1 MVACSVIR
9 DPIITMAFTVTI
21 LGNSSAKPT
30 PYAHP
35 SAQVVNLNEQYY
47 LVDAGE
53 GVQQQL
59 IRRGINPLRL
69 RAVFISHLHGDH
81 CFGLFPL
88 IATLGLEGKRTPLD
102 IYAPAPMGEI
112 LEYHRR
118 YFWDDLPYEVKW
130 HEVHTTEHQIVMENS
145 TLEVWS
151 IPLRHRV
158 PTSGYL
164 FREKQPGRNVEKYK
178 IEKYGL
184 SIAEIVAAKRGEDI
198 VRNGV
203 RIANEELTY
212 IPYKARSYAYLSD
225 TNYSARAAER
235 VRGVDLLYHETTY
248 SERDSMVSKGRGHS
262 TTHDAA
268 KAALKAEA
276 KRLII
281 GHFSSRYKDYEQLV
295 EECRELFTETYIAR
309 EGETFSIEE
318 RR

>member
-1 MVACSVIR
+1 MGFSI
-9 DPIITMAFTVTI
+9 TI

-30 PYAHP
+30 PHAHP

-88 IATLGLEGKRTPLD
+88 IATLGLEGKRTPLN

-130 HEVHTTEHQIVMENS
+130 HEVRTTEHQIIMENS

-158 PTSGYL
+158 PTTGYL
-164 FREKQPGRNVEKYK
+164 FREKQPGLNVDKFK
-178 IEKYGL
+178 IEKYKL
-184 SIAEIVAAKRGEDI
+184 SIAEVVAAKRGDDI
-198 VRNGV
+198 VRDGE

-225 TNYSARAAER
+225 TNYSARAAEL
-235 VRGVDLLYHETTY
+235 VKGVDLLYHETTY
-248 SERDSMVSKGRGHS
+248 SEKESMLSKGRGHS

-268 KAALKAEA
+268 KVALKAEA

-281 GHFSSRYKDYEQLV
+281 GHFSSRYKDHNQLQ
-295 EECRELFTETYIAR
+295 EECREIFLETYIAR
-309 EGETFSIEE
+309 EGETFTINE

>member
-1 MVACSVIR
+1 MGFS
-9 DPIITMAFTVTI
+9 VTI

-30 PYAHP
+30 PHAHP
-35 SAQVVNLNEQYY
+35 SSQVVNLNEQYY

-102 IYAPAPMGEI
+102 IYAPAPMGDI

-130 HEVHTTEHQIVMENS
+130 HEVRTTEHKIIFENN

-158 PTSGYL
+158 PTAGYL
-164 FREKQPGRNVEKYK
+164 FKEKQPGLNVDKFK

-184 SIAEIVAAKRGEDI
+184 SIAQIVAAKRGEDI
-198 VRNGV
+198 TLEDGEVIPNS
-203 RIANEELTY
+203 ELTY
-212 IPYKARSYAYLSD
+212 IPYQARSYAYLSD
-225 TNYSARAAER
+225 TAYSAKAAER
-235 VRGVDLLYHETTY
+235 VHGVDLLYHETTY
-248 SERDSMVSKGRGHS
+248 STSEAMFAKGRGHS
-262 TTHDAA
+262 TTIEAA
-268 KAALKAEA
+268 KVAAKAEA
-276 KRLII
+276 KKLII
-281 GHFSSRYKDYEQLV
+281 GHFSSRYKSHDTLV
-295 EECRELFTETYIAR
+295 EECRTIFENTEIAA
-309 EGETFSIEE
+309 EGMTFNIEE
-318 RR
+318 KR